1 MSPRRLRLD
10 APSLVELTARIER
23 EHGPRARIL
32 SAERVT
38 VGGLRGL
45 FAKSY
50 FEAEVE
56 IADEPGGPLAAMPVD
71 GAAAAGASAAG
82 PSSARGGPASAAAP
96 GLPPAAGLDALLDEA
111 ERAEE
116 RMHAGLR
123 EDVLREPEPR
133 RAHVSTERP
142 DFARL
147 LDEIVA
153 VTAPEPPQAPVPA
166 VRSAA
171 GDLVLVVGLGAVA
184 LAVARTMAV
193 ATGARLA
200 VSGAIE
206 EPGLPRVDD
215 RRSGAAFR
223 ADGVQHA
230 RGGIVAAGLPAA
242 LPVDPARLEGLRGV
256 PADQVWIV
264 VDAGRKHEDTAR
276 WVGAVGA
283 VVPVDALAVVGVAGT
298 ASPASVNELRIPIGW
313 IDAVPAH
320 APVL

>member
-10 APSLVELTARIER
+10 APSLVELTERVER
-23 EHGPRARIL
+23 EYGPRARIL

-45 FAKSY
+45 FARTY

-56 IADEPGGPLAAMPVD
+56 IPDATGAEPGAPAFAMPVPT
-71 GAAAAGASAAG
+71 G
-82 PSSARGGPASAAAP
+82 PAVSPASA
-96 GLPPAAGLDALLDEA
+96 GAAGIDALLDRA

-123 EDVLREPEPR
+123 DDSVREPAPQP
-133 RAHVSTERP
+133 AHVSTERP

-147 LDEIVA
+147 LDDIVA
-153 VTAPEPPQAPVPA
+153 VTAPEPPQAPVPT
-166 VRSAA
+166 VRAAA

-193 ATGARLA
+193 ATGGRLA

-215 RRSGAAFR
+215 RRTGSAFR

-230 RGGIVAAGLPAA
+230 RGGLIAVGLPAA
-242 LPVDPARLEGLRGV
+242 LPVDPARLEQLRGV
-256 PADQVWIV
+256 PADQVWLV
-264 VDAGRKHEDTAR
+264 VDAGRKPEDTAR
-276 WVGAVGA
+276 WVGAVA
-283 VVPVDALAVVGVAGT
+283 AAVPVDALAVVGLAGT
-298 ASPASVNELRIPIGW
+298 ATPGTVNELRIPVGW
-313 IDAVPAH
+313 IDTAPAT
-320 APVL
+320 APTL

>member
-10 APSLVELTARIER
+10 APSLVELTARVER
-23 EHGPRARIL
+23 EYGPRARIL

-56 IADEPGGPLAAMPVD
+56 IADEPGGPAVAMPVPSSP
-71 GAAAAGASAAG
+71 AASPTAGA
-82 PSSARGGPASAAAP
+82 PV
-96 GLPPAAGLDALLDEA
+96 GLDALLDQA

-123 EDVLREPEPR
+123 DDAVREPAPQPT
-133 RAHVSTERP
+133 HVSTERP

-153 VTAPEPPQAPVPA
+153 VTAPEPPQAPVPT
-166 VRSAA
+166 VRTAP
-171 GDLVLVVGLGAVA
+171 GDVVLVVGLGAVA
-184 LAVARTMAV
+184 LAVARTMA
-193 ATGARLA
+193 ATTGGRLA

-206 EPGLPRVDD
+206 EAGLPRVDD
-215 RRSGAAFR
+215 RRTGSAFR

-242 LPVDPARLEGLRGV
+242 LPVDPSRLEGLRGV
-256 PADQVWIV
+256 PADQVWLV
-264 VDAGRKHEDTAR
+264 VDAGRKPEDTAR
-276 WVGAVGA
+276 WVGAVAA
-283 VVPVDALAVVGVAGT
+283 VVPVDALAVVGLAGT
-298 ASPASVNELRIPIGW
+298 ASPGTVNELRIPVGW
-313 IDAVPAH
+313 VDTAPATS
-320 APVL
+320 PML